1 MSSNLAAL
9 QAERDVLLRSVRE
22 KDAELSSLKLQAQQ
36 QQGSLDLEKEQLKRE
51 LEALR
56 AQLQQQVRTS
66 HSASSNNTQC
76 CMVTTNKI
84 VIK

>member
-9 QAERDVLLRSVRE
+9 QVERDVLLRSVRD

-56 AQLQQQVRTS
+56 AQLQQQVDADR
-66 HSASSNNTQC
+66 SASSNNTQC
-76 CMVTTNKI
+76 CVVTTNKI

>member
-9 QAERDVLLRSVRE
+9 QAERDVLLRSVRD

-36 QQGSLDLEKEQLKRE
+36 QQGFLDLEKEQLKRE

-56 AQLQQQVRTS
+56 AQLQQQVHTDQ
-66 HSASSNNTQC
+66 SASSNDTQSC
-76 CMVTTNKI
+76 VATTNKI

>member
-9 QAERDVLLRSVRE
+9 QAERDVLLRSVRD

-36 QQGSLDLEKEQLKRE
+36 QQGFLDLEKEQLKRE

-56 AQLQQQVRTS
+56 AQLQQQVRIDR
-66 HSASSNNTQC
+66 SASSNDTQSC
-76 CMVTTNKI
+76 VATTNKI